1 MKKIE
6 RKIKRKRIKASWAD
20 LYSFWPS
27 RITHRTSPSGECST
41 APTGGDLLSASPA
54 SSTRARPTSLSL
66 RVGPAYQT
74 PCNRPLPLGLSCQ
87 KQTSPRGPRPPRVFL
102 AGDLGVRATTV
113 GRYWSISTRP
123 QTPSSPF
130 HSILP
135 LHRHQN
141 ACARRER
148 LPPRP
153 STSCPILVAADP
165 SADRKSFCGSL
176 RW

>member
-1 MKKIE
+1 MKKID

-87 KQTSPRGPRPPRVFL
+87 KQTSPRGPRPLRVFL

-135 LHRHQN
+135 S
-141 ACARRER
+141 APSPER
-148 LPPRP
+148 LR
-153 STSCPILVAADP
+153 AAREIAAATVDVVP
-165 SADRKSFCGSL
+165 QPGCRGP
-176 RW
+176 